1 MKTDCNENSP
11 DIEFQLARCLCNMH
25 SAVFVQ
31 DCGRTA
37 HKIGCTLLLC
47 SITCATVSYTYGCMQ
62 FAAMSFIISIVVWY
76 GFLPCQT
83 LSSGHVDPIDAV
95 ELVDTLTL

>member
-1 MKTDCNENSP
+1 MKTVPISSFSWLDAFATCILLYLYRIVAEQHIKL
-11 DIEFQLARCLCNMH
+11 D
-25 SAVFVQ
+25 
-31 DCGRTA
+31 A
-37 HKIGCTLLLC
+37 HCC
-47 SITCATVSYTYGCMQ
+47 SCATVSYTYGCMQ